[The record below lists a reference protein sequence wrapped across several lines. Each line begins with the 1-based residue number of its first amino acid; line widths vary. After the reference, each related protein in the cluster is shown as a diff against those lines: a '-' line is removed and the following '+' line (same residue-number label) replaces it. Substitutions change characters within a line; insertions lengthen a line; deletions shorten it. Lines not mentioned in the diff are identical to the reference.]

1 MPPRFSFNTD
11 LTSSVNAPLITVAIK
26 YVLTSVGRLLKIHNL
41 LILIL
46 IIYQLVIDLFKNREI
61 TYLPNTDHPQNQQE
75 RYWPGIELSNI
86 NDLPR

>member
-11 LTSSVNAPLITVAIK
+11 LTSSVNAPLITVAVK

-46 IIYQLVIDLFKNREI
+46 IIYQLVIDFFKNRKI
-61 TYLPNTDHPQNQQE
+61 TYLPNIDHPKNHQE
-75 RYWPGIELSNI
+75 RYRPGMELSNF
-86 NDLPR
+86 NDLP